1 MTLPALWAFASDWSS
16 PNSVSGVPCVSSVGA
31 RIWFTSAPGPRE
43 VTPCVLAADTWNCV
57 CSPGATFT
65 MAGVTVNEGY
75 DPDVAGDLVRR
86 LERLAPRGGEGDRHA
101 EGNSDAHL
109 AVALVGTSVLLPVT
123 DNGLRLGRW
132 QRIFLLEWD
141 GPRARR
147 LHVSAV

>member
-1 MTLPALWAFASDWSS
+1 MIEIPVATSRSRELVDVTDAVVRAVLELGVHEGAVLVSS
-16 PNSVSGVPCVSSVGA
+16 PH
-31 RIWFTSAPGPRE
+31 T
-43 VTPCVLAADTWNCV
+43 T
-57 CSPGATFT
+57 
-65 MAGVTVNEGY
+65 AGVTVNEGY

-109 AVALVGTSVLLPVT
+109 AVALVGTSVLLPVA
-123 DNGLRLGRW
+123 DDGLRLGRW

>member
-1 MTLPALWAFASDWSS
+1 VVEIPVATSRSRELVDVTDAVVRAVVELALREGAVLVSS
-16 PNSVSGVPCVSSVGA
+16 PH
-31 RIWFTSAPGPRE
+31 T
-43 VTPCVLAADTWNCV
+43 T
-57 CSPGATFT
+57 
-65 MAGVTVNEGY
+65 AGVTINEGY

-109 AVALVGTSVLLPVT
+109 AVALVGTSVLIPVV
-123 DNGLRLGRW
+123 DDGLRLGRW

-147 LHVSAV
+147 LLVSKI